1 MAAPFHDPTQ
11 AAVCSI
17 HTCHHF
23 DDEYVPDYLVAPLV
37 GGVDLSEKGA
47 GLTSLFKPKQ
57 PNKCLISAK

>member
-1 MAAPFHDPTQ
+1 MAAPFCDPTQ

-47 GLTSLFKPKQ
+47 IFKLPNIQ
-57 PNKCLISAK
+57 SNKCFC